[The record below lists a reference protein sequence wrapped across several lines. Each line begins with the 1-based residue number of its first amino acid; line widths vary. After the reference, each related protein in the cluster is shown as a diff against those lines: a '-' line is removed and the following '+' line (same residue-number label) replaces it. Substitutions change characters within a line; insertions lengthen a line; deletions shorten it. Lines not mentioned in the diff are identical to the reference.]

1 VTADGARPVSAG
13 RSCRHERELERHVAA
28 GPQVAQRRLAVARRT
43 RPGYSPR
50 MAPHLKLVSFDICP
64 YVERS
69 RIVLLEKGVPHDVEF
84 IDLASKPAWFLAVS
98 PMGRVPVLLVDGR
111 PIFES
116 MIINELI
123 EELHPTPPMLPAEP
137 IARAEARSWIVYA
150 NDALGPASYQAM
162 LALAGGARGDALA
175 RPLAAVA
182 DALDRLEA
190 QLARSGGPFF
200 LGPAFT
206 LVDAAYAP
214 FLRRWTIA
222 EGWGGPE
229 ASLLAGRP
237 AVSAWTRT
245 LLARPS
251 VARAEPAEL
260 ARRSRR
266 LYEERA
272 AKARAAS

>member
-1 VTADGARPVSAG
+1 MP
-13 RSCRHERELERHVAA
+13 H
-28 GPQVAQRRLAVARRT
+28 
-43 RPGYSPR
+43 
-50 MAPHLKLVSFDICP
+50 HLKLVSFDICP

-69 RIVLLEKGVPHDVEF
+69 RIVLLEKDVPHEVEF

-98 PMGRVPVLLVDGR
+98 PLGRVPVLLVDGT

-123 EELHPTPPMLPAEP
+123 EELHPAPKLLPAEP
-137 IARAEARSWIVYA
+137 LARAEARSWIVFA

-162 LALAGGARGDALA
+162 LALAGGANADALA
-175 RPLAAVA
+175 RPLAAVG
-182 DALDRLEA
+182 DALDKLDA

-200 LGPAFT
+200 LGSAFT

-214 FLRRWTIA
+214 FLRRWAIA
-222 EGWGGPE
+222 EGWGGAE
-229 ASLLAGRP
+229 AGLLARRP

-260 ARRSRR
+260 APKSRR
-266 LYEERA
+266 LYAERA
-272 AKARAAS
+272 AKARAAAT

>member
-1 VTADGARPVSAG
+1 MAR
-13 RSCRHERELERHVAA
+13 
-28 GPQVAQRRLAVARRT
+28 
-43 RPGYSPR
+43 
-50 MAPHLKLVSFDICP
+50 HLKLVSFDVCP

-69 RIVLLEKGVPHDVEF
+69 RIVLLEKDVPHEVEF
-84 IDLASKPAWFLAVS
+84 IDLSSKPAWFLAVS

-123 EELHPTPPMLPAEP
+123 EELHPAPPLLPPEP
-137 IARAEARSWIVYA
+137 LARAEARSWIVFA

-162 LALAGGARGDALA
+162 LALAGAAGGDALA
-175 RPLAAVA
+175 RPLAAVG
-182 DALDRLEA
+182 DALDKVEA
-190 QLARSGGPFF
+190 QVARGGGPFF
-200 LGPAFT
+200 LGSAFT

-214 FLRRWTIA
+214 FLRRWAIA

-229 ASLLAGRP
+229 ARLLAARP
-237 AVSAWTRT
+237 AVSAWLRT

-260 ARRSRR
+260 AVKSRR
-266 LYEERA
+266 LYAERA
-272 AKARAAS
+272 AKARAAAT